1 MSMNEERKAV
11 GQAIDATVKREQP
24 AAIRF
29 DPEQRNML
37 LQHYSGLAM
46 QARFIAHPNALF
58 DNRAADACVHYA
70 AELVNALERH
80 ANLEAA
86 KVQGNG

>member
-24 AAIRF
+24 APIRF
-29 DPEQRNML
+29 GAEQRNML

-46 QARFIAHPNALF
+46 HACLRDHRVEDFLDRHADRCVDIANMT
-58 DNRAADACVHYA
+58 
-70 AELVNALERH
+70 VNALERH

>member
-24 AAIRF
+24 APIRF
-29 DPEQRNML
+29 DAEQRNML

-46 QARFIAHPNALF
+46 QARFIAHPNVTF
-58 DNRAADACVHYA
+58 DYRAADACVRYA
-70 AELVNALERH
+70 SELVDGLERH